1 MVKDAQLVNY
11 EFMQDSLTKTIALDE
26 WHGVESLGRINVD
39 TSGGIATTPT
49 PLKQEKKN

>member
-39 TSGGIATTPT
+39 TSGGLPH
-49 PLKQEKKN
+49 PHPVFKKKIK

>member
-49 PLKQEKKN
+49 PF